1 MADTPRIL
9 ARMAFVGR
17 ERELARLATGLERAA
32 SLQAARIALTGP
44 AGIGVSCLLTELQAR
59 LADLP
64 DVVVLRAAAFEPQ
77 EGVPC
82 APLAAALAPCLETLT
97 DERLIAVVGAAGL
110 EVAALVPS
118 LADRLASLDL
128 IPTDPLR
135 SSPDQQASRLVE
147 AILGVL
153 TRRAG
158 EGVVVL
164 ALEDLHHAD
173 PGTRKFVETVLR
185 IGRELP
191 ICLIVTYRPEE
202 LHRRHPMFGLA
213 SIIESDPIIECI
225 TVGPLE
231 RHEVMRLIEGL
242 TGERPS
248 GALTAAVLEGSGGIP
263 LLAEQLAETEAGTGG
278 SLGGR
283 FDDLLRTRL
292 AALSMGAMRCI
303 RVLAAA
309 RRPLPIDLLLAAE
322 FPGGHIS
329 RAALAEVCGA
339 GLAVETDASDASTWV
354 AVVHEAYADSIQ
366 AHGLPADRQPVH
378 DALARALADQPAEA
392 AWHLERAMR
401 FAAARNAHVEAGLA
415 CRSLDPGG
423 TALLHFQRALEL
435 IETHEA
441 RVPRLSVSTPELLAL
456 TADAAFAAD
465 DAGRAAGLAQQAI
478 SELAGA
484 SAVADAARRGSR
496 EQHALQLDVGLLYL
510 RLGLYQ
516 SAAGDHV
523 AAQSSLQ
530 TAVQLVPDEP
540 TAERARVLGA
550 LAQVLMLDGGF
561 DESAR
566 LAERARAAASAAEP
580 QADAELGH
588 ATCTLGVDVAYGGQ
602 IDRGLAYLEEAADH
616 ARRAGRLDDLM
627 RTYANRTHLLEL
639 DARYDAALAVVQ
651 QGIEEARRWEQEAGY
666 GAFLRG
672 NAADIL
678 FKLGRWSGS
687 EAECRAAL
695 DWSPHRLVWS
705 PLLALGAVL
714 VESRSDDE
722 AGRLVGQILLQL
734 EAVPDGQ
741 WTATVQRIAVSYA
754 LWRDDVAD
762 AERVARRGW
771 VRVAATGDRA
781 QIAMAAS
788 TTTEACAAVAEA
800 GRQRR
805 DIGAV
810 AAGTELAAAVLADA
824 ERHLAPGSLP
834 GNLGSTREAQLHLA
848 TARAHLARLRNRAD
862 ADAWAEIAEGWQALH
877 VPYLAAKARWWEA
890 AAALLSRDRRPQART
905 ALEAAWDLSVDLP
918 ARPLL
923 REIRRLGQRGR
934 IALPDVPLSLVP
946 RSAPAVVA
954 VGPGRPSD
962 DAVGADAGAGRVSMI
977 PGLELTPAADD
988 GTQLSLDATGR
999 WPTELAGEASPA
1011 FGIAGA
1017 LASLGPADD
1026 STALEPNFD
1035 GSFRSATGR
1044 AITERLLPV
1053 EVAPAR
1059 DPFNLSPR
1067 EYEVLAIIAEG
1078 RTNREIAERLFI
1090 SERTVAVHVRNILAK
1105 LGVSGRV
1112 EATSV
1117 AIRLGLVP
1125 GVAPAAR

>member
-1 MADTPRIL
+1 ML
-9 ARMAFVGR
+9 GRMVFVGR
-17 ERELARLATGLERAA
+17 ERELARLAAGLERAA
-32 SLQAARIALTGP
+32 SLQPARIALMGP
-44 AGIGVSCLLTELQAR
+44 AGIGVSRLLTELEAR

-64 DVVVLRAAAFEPQ
+64 DVVVLRATAYEPQ

-82 APLAAALAPCLETLT
+82 APLAAALAPSLEALSDDRLT
-97 DERLIAVVGAAGL
+97 SVVGAAGL
-110 EVAALVPS
+110 EVAALIPS
-118 LADRLASLDL
+118 LGDRLARLDL

-153 TRRAG
+153 ARRAG

-173 PGTRKFVETVLR
+173 PGTRKFVETLLR

-191 ICLIVTYRPEE
+191 ICLIVSYRPDE
-202 LHRRHPMFGLA
+202 LHRRHPMLGLA
-213 SIIESDPIIECI
+213 TVIEGDPNIEKI
-225 TVGPLE
+225 ALGPLE
-231 RHEVMRLIEGL
+231 RHEIMGLIEGL

-263 LLAEQLAETEAGTGG
+263 LLAVQLAETEAGSGG

-292 AALSMGAMRCI
+292 SALSVGAMRCL
-303 RVLAAA
+303 RVVAAA
-309 RRPLPIDLLLAAE
+309 RRPLSVDVLLSAE
-322 FPGGHIS
+322 FPGGHL
-329 RAALAEVCGA
+329 AGPALAEVCGA
-339 GLAVETDASDASTWV
+339 GLANETTTSDGSTLV
-354 AVVHEAYADSIQ
+354 SVVHEAYAESIE
-366 AHGLPADRQPVH
+366 ALGLPADRQPIH
-378 DALARALADQPAEA
+378 DALARALGDQPAEA

-435 IETHEA
+435 IETHEV
-441 RVPRLSVSTPELLAL
+441 RVPDLAQSTPELLAL

-496 EQHALQLDVGLLYL
+496 AQHALQLDVGLLYL

-530 TAVQLVPDEP
+530 TAVQLVPDQP

-550 LAQVLMLDGGF
+550 LAQVLMLDGSF
-561 DESAR
+561 DESAQ
-566 LAERARAAASAAEP
+566 LAELARVAATSAEP

-588 ATCTLGVDVAYGGQ
+588 ATCTLGVDIAYGGQ
-602 IDRGLAYLEEAADH
+602 IDRGLAYLEEAAGH
-616 ARRAGRLDDLM
+616 ARSAGRLDDLM

-651 QGIEEARRWEQEAGY
+651 GGIEEARRWEQEAGY

-678 FKLGRWSGS
+678 FKLGRWAGS

-771 VRVAATGDRA
+771 ARVAGTGDRA
-781 QIAMAAS
+781 QIALAAS
-788 TTTEACAAVAEA
+788 TTTEACAAFAEA
-800 GRQRR
+800 GRHRR

-810 AAGTELAAAVLADA
+810 ASATELAAAVVAEA
-824 ERHLAPGSLP
+824 ERQLAPGSLP
-834 GNLGSTREAQLHLA
+834 DNLGSTREAHLHLA

-862 ADAWAEIAEGWQALH
+862 PDAWAAVADGWQGLH

-890 AAALLSRDRRPQART
+890 SVALLDRERRPQART
-905 ALEAAWDLSVDLP
+905 ALQTAWELAVELP

-934 IALPDVPLSLVP
+934 IALPDLPPSLVP
-946 RSAPAVVA
+946 RPAPAVVA
-954 VGPGRPSD
+954 VGPGRPAESAD
-962 DAVGADAGAGRVSMI
+962 EGDVGGRHSMI
-977 PGLELTPAADD
+977 PGLEPTFVED

-999 WPTELAGEASPA
+999 WPTELAGESAQAP
-1011 FGIAGA
+1011 GLMGA
-1017 LASLGPADD
+1017 LAALGPVDDDDGLMVAAD
-1026 STALEPNFD
+1026 
-1035 GSFRSATGR
+1035 GGYRHATGR
-1044 AITERLLPV
+1044 AISQRLLPV
-1053 EVAPAR
+1053 DMAPVR

-1125 GVAPAAR
+1125 GFAPATR

>member
-9 ARMAFVGR
+9 GPMAFVGR
-17 ERELARLATGLERAA
+17 ERELARLAAGLERAA
-32 SLQAARIALTGP
+32 SLQPARIALTGP
-44 AGIGVSCLLTELQAR
+44 AGIGISRLLSELQAR

-64 DVVVLRAAAFEPQ
+64 DVVVLRASAYAPQ

-82 APLAAALAPCLETLT
+82 APLSAALAPSLETLP
-97 DERLIAVVGAAGL
+97 DEQLVGIVGAAGL
-110 EVAALVPS
+110 EVAALVPT
-118 LADRLASLDL
+118 LADRLARLDL

-147 AILGVL
+147 AVLGVL
-153 TRRAG
+153 ARRAG
-158 EGVVVL
+158 DGVVVL

-191 ICLIVTYRPEE
+191 VCLIVTYRPEE
-202 LHRRHPMFGLA
+202 LHRRHPMLGLA
-213 SIIESDPIIECI
+213 SVIAGDPIIERI
-225 TVGPLE
+225 ALGPLE
-231 RHEVMRLIEGL
+231 RHEVMLLIEGL

-248 GALTAAVLEGSGGIP
+248 GALTAAVLEGSSGIP
-263 LLAEQLAETEAGTGG
+263 LLAEQLAETEAGSGG

-283 FDDLLRTRL
+283 FDDLLRARL
-292 AALSMGAMRCI
+292 AALSVGAMRSL

-309 RRPLPIDLLLAAE
+309 RRPLPVDLLLAAD
-322 FPGGHIS
+322 FPGGHLS
-329 RAALAEVCGA
+329 RAALAEVAGA
-339 GLAVETDASDASTWV
+339 GLAAETEAHDGSIRIAV
-354 AVVHEAYADSIQ
+354 AHEAYAESIETL
-366 AHGLPADRQPVH
+366 GLPADRQPVH
-378 DALARALADQPAEA
+378 DALARALVDQPAEA

-415 CRSLDPGG
+415 CRPLDPGG

-435 IETHEA
+435 IETHET
-441 RVPRLSVSTPELLAL
+441 RIPRLTLSTAELLAL

-465 DAGRAAGLAQQAI
+465 DAGRAAGLAEQAI

-496 EQHALQLDVGLLYL
+496 AQHSLQLDVGLLYL

-530 TAVQLVPDEP
+530 TAVQLVPERP

-550 LAQVLMLDGGF
+550 LAQVLMLDGSF

-566 LAERARAAASAAEP
+566 LAEQARATAKAVDPPAE
-580 QADAELGH
+580 AELGH
-588 ATCTLGVDVAYGGQ
+588 ATCTLGVDIAYGGQ
-602 IDRGLAYLEEAADH
+602 IDRGLAYLEEAAAY
-616 ARRAGRLDDLM
+616 ARAAGRLDDLM

-651 QGIEEARRWEQEAGY
+651 EGIEEARRWEQEAGY

-678 FKLGRWSGS
+678 FKLGRWAGS

-771 VRVAATGDRA
+771 ARVVATGDRA
-781 QIAMAAS
+781 QIALAAS
-788 TTTEACAAVAEA
+788 TTTEACAAFAEA

-810 AAGTELAAAVLADA
+810 AAGTELAISVVAEA

-834 GNLGSTREAQLHLA
+834 EGLGSTREAHLHLA

-862 ADAWAEIAEGWQALH
+862 PDAWAEVAEGWQALH

-890 AAALLSRDRRPQART
+890 AVSLASRERRPQART
-905 ALEAAWDLSVDLP
+905 ALQAAWELSVDLP

-934 IALPDVPLSLVP
+934 VTLPELPPSLAP
-946 RSAPAVVA
+946 RPAPVVVA
-954 VGPGRPSD
+954 VGPGRPAEESS
-962 DAVGADAGAGRVSMI
+962 AGDGSLSMI
-977 PGLELTPAADD
+977 PGLEPPAAAED

-999 WPTELAGEASPA
+999 WPPELAGDSLPA
-1011 FGIAGA
+1011 PGIFGA
-1017 LASLGPADD
+1017 LAELGPADGSERPEISGED
-1026 STALEPNFD
+1026 
-1035 GSFRSATGR
+1035 SFRTATGR
-1044 AITERLLPV
+1044 AISERLLPV
-1053 EVAPAR
+1053 EIAPAR

-1067 EYEVLAIIAEG
+1067 EYEVLAVIAEG

>member
-1 MADTPRIL
+1 MV
-9 ARMAFVGR
+9 AFVGR
-17 ERELARLATGLERAA
+17 ERELARLAAGLERAA
-32 SLQAARIALTGP
+32 SLQPARIALTGP
-44 AGIGVSCLLTELQAR
+44 TGIGVSRLLTELQAR

-64 DVVVLRAAAFEPQ
+64 DVVVLRAAAYGPQ
-77 EGVPC
+77 EGVPY
-82 APLAAALAPCLETLT
+82 APLAAAIAPGLEMLP
-97 DERLIAVVGAAGL
+97 DEQIVGVVGAAGL
-110 EVAALVPS
+110 EVATLVPS
-118 LADRLASLDL
+118 LADRLSRLDL
-128 IPTDPLR
+128 IPADPLR

-153 TRRAG
+153 ARRAG
-158 EGVVVL
+158 DGVVVL

-173 PGTRKFVETVLR
+173 PGTRRFVETILR

-202 LHRRHPMFGLA
+202 LHRRHPMLGLA
-213 SIIESDPIIECI
+213 TVIESDPIIEKI
-225 TVGPLE
+225 AVGPLE
-231 RHEVMRLIEGL
+231 RHEILRFIEGI

-248 GALTAAVLEGSGGIP
+248 GAMTAAVLEGSGGIP
-263 LLAEQLAETEAGTGG
+263 LLAEQLAETEAGVGG

-283 FDDLLRTRL
+283 FDDLLRSRL
-292 AALSMGAMRCI
+292 TSLSVGGMRCL

-309 RRPLPIDLLLAAE
+309 RRPLTVELLLASD
-322 FPGGHIS
+322 FPGGHLS
-329 RAALAEVCGA
+329 RASLTEVCGA
-339 GLAVETDASDASTWV
+339 GLAVEIEEPDGTSRI
-354 AVVHEAYADSIQ
+354 AVIHEAYAESIETL
-366 AHGLPADRQPVH
+366 GLPADRQPVH
-378 DALARALADQPAEA
+378 DALARCFDDQPAEA

-415 CRSLDPGG
+415 CRALDPGG
-423 TALLHFQRALEL
+423 TALLHFQRGLEL
-435 IETHEA
+435 IETHES
-441 RVPRLSVSTPELLAL
+441 RVPRLAISTPELLAL

-484 SAVADAARRGSR
+484 SAVADAARRGSHA
-496 EQHALQLDVGLLYL
+496 QHALQLDVGLLYL

-530 TAVQLVPDEP
+530 TAVQLVPDQP

-550 LAQVLMLDGGF
+550 LAQVLMLEGDF
-561 DESAR
+561 DESAK
-566 LAERARAAASAAEP
+566 LAERARAAATAAEP

-588 ATCTLGVDVAYGGQ
+588 ATCTLGVDVAYGGE
-602 IDRGLAYLEEAADH
+602 IDRGLAFLEEAAGH
-616 ARRAGRLDDLM
+616 ARRAARLDDLM

-651 QGIEEARRWEQEAGY
+651 EGIAEARRWEQEAGY

-678 FKLGRWSGS
+678 FKLGRWAGS

-771 VRVAATGDRA
+771 ARVAATGDRA
-781 QIAMAAS
+781 QIALAAS
-788 TTTEACAAVAEA
+788 TTTEACAAFAEA

-810 AAGTELAAAVLADA
+810 AASTELATAVVAEA
-824 ERHLAPGSLP
+824 ERQLAPGNLP
-834 GNLGSTREAQLHLA
+834 ERLGSTREANLHLA

-862 ADAWAEIAEGWQALH
+862 PDAWAEIAEGWQALH
-877 VPYLAAKARWWEA
+877 IPYLAAKARWWEA
-890 AAALLSRDRRPQART
+890 AVALQSRDRRPQART
-905 ALEAAWDLSVDLP
+905 ALVAAWELAVELP

-923 REIRRLGQRGR
+923 REIRRLGGRGR
-934 IALPDVPLSLVP
+934 IVLPEPPGSLVSP
-946 RSAPAVVA
+946 PVPMVVA
-954 VGPGRPSD
+954 VGPGRPVEVLD
-962 DAVGADAGAGRVSMI
+962 GNGPGGRATMI
-977 PGLELTPAADD
+977 PGLEVGPSAED

-999 WPTELAGEASPA
+999 WPTELADESAQAP
-1011 FGIAGA
+1011 GIAGA
-1017 LASLGPADD
+1017 LAGLAPADGGEGLD
-1026 STALEPNFD
+1026 VVGDGTNRTAT
-1035 GSFRSATGR
+1035 SR
-1044 AITERLLPV
+1044 AISERLLPV
-1053 EVAPAR
+1053 EAPPAR

>member
-1 MADTPRIL
+1 MADATRIL
-9 ARMAFVGR
+9 APMAFVGR
-17 ERELARLATGLERAA
+17 ERELARLAAGLERAA
-32 SLQAARIALTGP
+32 SRQPARIALRGP
-44 AGIGVSCLLTELQAR
+44 AGIGISRLLTELQAR

-64 DVVVLRAAAFEPQ
+64 DVVVLRAAAYEPQ
-77 EGVPC
+77 EGVPY
-82 APLAAALAPCLETLT
+82 APLSAALGPSLESLD
-97 DERLIAVVGAAGL
+97 DERLADVIGSAGL
-110 EVAALVPS
+110 EATELVPS
-118 LADRLASLDL
+118 IAQRVRRLGL
-128 IPTDPLR
+128 IPQDPMR
-135 SSPDQQASRLVE
+135 SSPDQQASRLLE
-147 AILGVL
+147 AVIGIL

-158 EGVVVL
+158 DGVVVL

-173 PGTRKFVETVLR
+173 PGTRRFVETMLR

-191 ICLIVTYRPEE
+191 ICLIVTYRPDE
-202 LHRRHPMFGLA
+202 LHRRHPMLGLA
-213 SIIESDPIIECI
+213 SIIGGDPIIEK
-225 TVGPLE
+225 VSLGPLE
-231 RHEVMRLIEGL
+231 RHEVMGLIEGL

-248 GALTAAVLEGSGGIP
+248 GALTAAVLEGSGGVP
-263 LLAEQLAETEAGTGG
+263 LLAEQLAETEAGSGG

-283 FDDLLRTRL
+283 FDDLLRMRL
-292 AALSMGAMRCI
+292 SALSVGAMRSL

-309 RRPLPIDLLLAAE
+309 RRPLPVELLLAAD
-322 FPGGHIS
+322 FPGGHLT
-329 RAALAEVCGA
+329 RAALTEVCGA
-339 GLAVETDASDASTWV
+339 GLAVETVASDDTSRI
-354 AVVHEAYADSIQ
+354 AVVHEAYAESIE
-366 AHGLPADRQPVH
+366 ALGLPADRQPVH
-378 DALARALADQPAEA
+378 DALARALRREPAEA

-401 FAAARNAHVEAGLA
+401 FAAARNSHAAAGLGCQA
-415 CRSLDPGG
+415 LDPGG

-435 IETHEA
+435 VETHEA
-441 RVPRLSVSTPELLAL
+441 RVPKLTLSTPELLAL

-496 EQHALQLDVGLLYL
+496 AQHALQLDVGLLYL

-530 TAVQLVPDEP
+530 TAVQLVPDQP

-550 LAQVLMLDGGF
+550 LAQVLMVDGSF
-561 DESAR
+561 NESAP
-566 LAERARAAASAAEP
+566 LAEQARAAATDADP
-580 QADAELGH
+580 VADAELGH
-588 ATCTLGVDVAYGGQ
+588 ATCTLGVDIAYGGQ
-602 IDRGLAYLEEAADH
+602 IDRGLAYLEEAAGH

-639 DARYDAALAVVQ
+639 DARYDAALAIVQ

-762 AERVARRGW
+762 AEHVARRGW
-771 VRVAATGDRA
+771 LRVLATGDRA

-788 TTTEACAAVAEA
+788 TTTEACAAFAEA
-800 GRQRR
+800 GRHRR

-810 AAGTELAAAVLADA
+810 AAGTELASGVVA
-824 ERHLAPGSLP
+824 EAELQLVAGSLP
-834 GNLGSTREAQLHLA
+834 ENLGSTREAHLHLA

-862 ADAWAEIAEGWQALH
+862 PDAWAEIASGWEALH

-890 AAALLSRDRRPQART
+890 STALVSRDRRPQART
-905 ALEAAWDLSVDLP
+905 ALVAAWDLAVELP

-923 REIRRLGQRGR
+923 REIRRLAQRGR
-934 IALPDVPLSLVP
+934 IVLPDLPPSLVP
-946 RSAPAVVA
+946 RQAPTVVA
-954 VGPGRPSD
+954 VGPGRPAEAID
-962 DAVGADAGAGRVSMI
+962 GEAIAVGRGQMI
-977 PGLELTPAADD
+977 PGFEPLPSEED

-999 WPTELAGEASPA
+999 WPTELAGETATAP
-1011 FGIAGA
+1011 GIAGA
-1017 LASLGPADD
+1017 LASLGPADGHD
-1026 STALEPNFD
+1026 PSDPQGD
-1035 GSFRSATGR
+1035 GSSRTATGR
-1044 AITERLLPV
+1044 AISKRLLPI
-1053 EVAPAR
+1053 EVVPAR

>member
-9 ARMAFVGR
+9 ASMAFVGR
-17 ERELARLATGLERAA
+17 ERELARLAAGLERAA
-32 SLQAARIALTGP
+32 SLQPARIALTGP
-44 AGIGVSCLLTELQAR
+44 AGIGVSRLLTELQAR

-64 DVVVLRAAAFEPQ
+64 DVVVLRAAAYEPQ
-77 EGVPC
+77 EGVPY
-82 APLAAALAPCLETLT
+82 APLAAALAPSLEALG
-97 DERLIAVVGAAGL
+97 DEQLVTVIGAAGL
-110 EVAALVPS
+110 EIAALVPG
-118 LADRLASLDL
+118 LTDRLARLDL
-128 IPTDPLR
+128 LPAEPMR

-147 AILGVL
+147 AVLGVL
-153 TRRAG
+153 ARRAG
-158 EGVVVL
+158 EGVIVL

-191 ICLIVTYRPEE
+191 LCLIVTYRPEE
-202 LHRRHPMFGLA
+202 LHRRHPMLA
-213 SIIESDPIIECI
+213 LAAVIESDPIIERI
-225 TVGPLE
+225 ALGPLE
-231 RHEVMRLIEGL
+231 RHEVMALIEGL

-248 GALTAAVLEGSGGIP
+248 GAVTAAVLEGSGGIP
-263 LLAEQLAETEAGTGG
+263 LLAEQLAETESGTGG

-283 FDDLLRTRL
+283 FDDLLRSRL
-292 AALSMGAMRCI
+292 AALSVGAMRGLRI
-303 RVLAAA
+303 LAAA
-309 RRPLPIDLLLAAE
+309 RRPLPVELLLGFE
-322 FPGGHIS
+322 FPGGHLS
-329 RAALAEVCGA
+329 RAALVETCGA
-339 GLAVETDASDASTWV
+339 GLAVEREAPDGSTTM
-354 AVVHEAYADSIQ
+354 AVVHEAYAESIELL
-366 AHGLPADRQPVH
+366 GLPADRQPVH
-378 DALARALADQPAEA
+378 DALARVLRDQPAEA

-401 FAAARNAHVEAGLA
+401 FAAARNAHAAAGLA
-415 CRSLDPGG
+415 CRPLDPGG

-441 RVPRLSVSTPELLAL
+441 RVPRLVLTTPELLAL

-496 EQHALQLDVGLLYL
+496 AQYSLQLDVGLLYL

-530 TAVQLVPDEP
+530 TAVQLVPEQP

-550 LAQVLMLDGGF
+550 LAQVLMLDGSF
-561 DESAR
+561 EESAR
-566 LAERARAAASAAEP
+566 LAEQARTAAGAAQP
-580 QADAELGH
+580 AADAELGH
-588 ATCTLGVDVAYGGQ
+588 ATCTLGVDIAYGGE
-602 IDRGLAYLEEAADH
+602 IDRGLAYLEEAAGH

-651 QGIEEARRWEQEAGY
+651 EGIAEARRWEQEAGY

-678 FKLGRWSGS
+678 FKLGRWAGS

-754 LWRDDVAD
+754 LWRDDVVD
-762 AERVARRGW
+762 GERVARRGW
-771 VRVAATGDRA
+771 ARVAATGDRA
-781 QIAMAAS
+781 QIALAAS
-788 TTTEACAAVAEA
+788 TTTEACAAFAEA
-800 GRQRR
+800 GRHRR

-810 AAGTELAAAVLADA
+810 AAATELATAVVAEA
-824 ERHLAPGSLP
+824 ERHVAPGSLP
-834 GNLGSTREAQLHLA
+834 DTLGSTREALLHLA
-848 TARAHLARLRNRAD
+848 TARAHLARLRNRSD
-862 ADAWAEIAEGWQALH
+862 PDAWAEIADGWQALH
-877 VPYLAAKARWWEA
+877 IPYLAAKADWWGA
-890 AAALLSRDRRPQART
+890 SAALLARDRRSQARG
-905 ALEAAWDLSVDLP
+905 ALLAAWELAVDLP
-918 ARPLL
+918 ARPLI

-934 IALPDVPLSLVP
+934 IVLPELPPSLVP
-946 RSAPAVVA
+946 GPAPAVVA
-954 VGPGRPSD
+954 VGPGRPAQD
-962 DAVGADAGAGRVSMI
+962 EEAPAGIGGRVSMI
-977 PGLELTPAADD
+977 PGLEPPSAED
-988 GTQLSLDATGR
+988 GTQLSLDATGQ
-999 WPTELAGEASPA
+999 WPVELAREPEPTTGL
-1011 FGIAGA
+1011 FGA
-1017 LASLGPADD
+1017 LAGLGPAEG
-1026 STALEPNFD
+1026 ANGANGGAEA
-1035 GSFRSATGR
+1035 GYRMATGR
-1044 AITERLLPV
+1044 AISERLLPV
-1053 EVAPAR
+1053 EIAPAR